1 MILVL
6 GLIVLIAAAVVA
18 LAGIFTNTGAAH
30 DLTNTFTLFGH
41 HITGSTGTLFL
52 LGIIVGAAAMLGLG
66 LLLTGARRTSRRGA
80 TARHELRDSRRETAA
95 ATQDRDAL
103 AEQRDTARTEAATLA
118 DDRSAREQDTLA
130 EQRDTLAEQRDDL
143 AEQRGAIAMQRDDL
157 AEQRDAIALQRNDL
171 MRGQSGAHEQTA
183 GTRTGPM
190 LQDDGT
196 PPGPDATPNGDGHR
210 RPHLISRESE
220 SH

>member
-118 DDRSAREQDTLA
+118 DDRNAREQDTLA
-130 EQRDTLAEQRDDL
+130 E
-143 AEQRGAIAMQRDDL
+143 QRDDL
-157 AEQRDAIALQRNDL
+157 AEQRDAIALQRIDL